1 MSFSS
6 FKENFSSS
14 MSYLKR
20 RFSSGDLQGDLED
33 EERQLPPGP
42 RKGPSP
48 SAPSSPSRSTPAT
61 AIGQRMFSSSSGRAA
76 YNKDRCKILLII
88 DDQHTDWSK
97 YFKGKKIFNDWDVR
111 VEQAEFSEIN
121 LAAYSDSGTM
131 VDIQV
136 NRNGTKV
143 VRSFKPDFLLIR
155 QHVRDANE
163 DWRNLLL
170 GFQYGGIPSI
180 NSLSSTYNFLDKP
193 WVFAQMI
200 QIQKRLGRDAFPLIE
215 QAYYPNHKE
224 MVSNMW
230 LITPKFPV
238 VVKIGHA
245 HQGLGKVKIDSAHN
259 FQDIASVVAV
269 CGSYATTE
277 IFVEGKYDLHIQ
289 KIGDNYKAYLRK
301 SISGNWKANT
311 GSAMLEQIAMNERFK
326 LWVDECSKIFGGL
339 DIVAVEAIQGKDG
352 REHIIEVNGSSMTLL
367 GETQEEDRRLISEL
381 CLTRMQQY
389 LKPVTTL
396 SRAISSG
403 AIRHEGLSGSPGH
416 SHQHANQQSNSPSSF
431 GSNVTVAGSSCN
443 TVPVFSKATSSGAI
457 MHQGLNGHHSN
468 NPLSQSNS
476 PQARQQQAAQHM
488 NATGPRAQHPGM
500 GSERPVM
507 PGSNPINIPSS
518 HSAGPPHAPGPGHPS
533 QQMSQSMPNA
543 HGGNP
548 QHNPAHGG
556 PHAPPMHPAM
566 AARTASKD
574 EEDTMKNLRKTF
586 AGIFGDM

>member
-224 MVSNMW
+224 M

-245 HQGLGKVKIDSAHN
+245 HQGLGKVRVTSHYDY
-259 FQDIASVVAV
+259 QDMAGVVAV
-269 CGSYATTE
+269 GAGYSTTE
-277 IFVEGKYDLHIQ
+277 PLVDAACDLHIH
-289 KIGDNYKAYLRK
+289 KIGKHYKALMRK

-396 SRAISSG
+396 
-403 AIRHEGLSGSPGH
+403 
-416 SHQHANQQSNSPSSF
+416 
-431 GSNVTVAGSSCN
+431 
-443 TVPVFSKATSSGAI
+443 SKATSSGAI

>member
-224 MVSNMW
+224 M

-396 SRAISSG
+396 S
-403 AIRHEGLSGSPGH
+403 
-416 SHQHANQQSNSPSSF
+416 
-431 GSNVTVAGSSCN
+431 
-443 TVPVFSKATSSGAI
+443 KATSSGAI